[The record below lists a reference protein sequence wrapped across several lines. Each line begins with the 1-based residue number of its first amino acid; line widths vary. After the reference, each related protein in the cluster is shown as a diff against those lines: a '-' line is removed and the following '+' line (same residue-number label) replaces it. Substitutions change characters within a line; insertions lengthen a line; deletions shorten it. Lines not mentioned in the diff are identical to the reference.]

1 MTAIILTILI
11 AALFLIAAG
20 WHHECKAHARTKKG
34 HQRTYAFLVSIEEEL
49 AKCRESLA
57 ESEGHREAVKQA
69 ALKGAPV
76 VKWYRGLA
84 SGTPNE
90 DPYLKVKIDG
100 RWRLFTD
107 DELNDR
113 PLKRAEAWLTPACTK
128 AHTEPPVS

>member
-57 ESEGHREAVKQA
+57 ESEAYRDAVKTA
-69 ALKGAPV
+69 ALRGAPL
-76 VKWYRGLA
+76 VKWHRDLAGGLPTGA
-84 SGTPNE
+84 DVWYWRIRISGG
-90 DPYLKVKIDG
+90 DIL
-100 RWRLFTD
+100 LTD
-107 DELNDR
+107 EQYTVA
-113 PLKRAEAWLTPACTK
+113 KQRADFLLSSKPQNPK
-128 AHTEPPVS
+128 

>member
-57 ESEGHREAVKQA
+57 ESEGHREAVKQS
-69 ALKGAPV
+69 ALRGAPL
-76 VKWYRGLA
+76 VKWHRDLAAGLPTGA
-84 SGTPNE
+84 DVWYWRIRISGG
-90 DPYLKVKIDG
+90 DIL
-100 RWRLFTD
+100 LTD
-107 DELNDR
+107 EQYTVA
-113 PLKRAEAWLTPACTK
+113 KQRADLLLSSKP
-128 AHTEPPVS
+128 